1 MLPVALATNIQ
12 FVAEKKGKDTCH
24 LVFHLRWKPRT
35 DFNEINGV
43 FIAPQG
49 GENLYKILK
58 AEQKKQRKKRR
69 RLFFQQKT

>member
-1 MLPVALATNIQ
+1 MFWVPLSIPPSV
-12 FVAEKKGKDTCH
+12 E
-24 LVFHLRWKPRT
+24 PRT